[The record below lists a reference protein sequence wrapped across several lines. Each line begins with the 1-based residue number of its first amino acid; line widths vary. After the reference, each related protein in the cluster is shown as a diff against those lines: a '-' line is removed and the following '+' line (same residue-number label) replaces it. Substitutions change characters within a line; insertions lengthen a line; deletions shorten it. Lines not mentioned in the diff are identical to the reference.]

1 MASATFLSITDY
13 LATDYSPDCDYVDGI
28 ILERNVGEHD
38 HAKVQKKILLY
49 LAAREKEWNIYVI
62 QEQRIRVSATRFR
75 VPDLCVVAGPAPDEQ
90 VFTRPP
96 FLCIEILSP
105 EDRMDRMQ
113 ERIDDYLAFGV
124 EYVWVLNPRTRKAW
138 SYTSEGMT
146 EARDGVLRTENPP
159 IVLPLSEVF

>member
-1 MASATFLSITDY
+1 MASTTFLSIADY
-13 LATDYSPDCDYVDGI
+13 LATDYSPDCDYVDGL
-28 ILERNVGEHD
+28 ILERNLGEHD
-38 HAKVQKKILLY
+38 HAKVQKKLLLY
-49 LAAREKEWNIYVI
+49 LAAREKQWNIYAI

-75 VPDLCVVAGPAPDEQ
+75 VPDTCVVAGPPPEEQ

-124 EYVWVLNPRTRKAW
+124 KYVWVLNPRTRRAW

-146 EARDGVLRTENPP
+146 EAKDGVLRTENPP
-159 IVLPLSEVF
+159 VVLPLSEVF